1 MVIGLGRYVYQ
12 LNILCLP
19 SAVCIFIWILADQ
32 IAVKISNPRLK
43 FLKERL
49 PSSYQSKLIKL
60 LRVIAQRSTVRY
72 CLLNYHATLI
82 GAIAAFSADINSCPP
97 PPPPPL
103 QEILVIAGWGIFCEI
118 ALIWMSL
125 DFTDDQST
133 LVQVMAWCRQA
144 TGHYLSQCW
153 PRFLSPYGVTRPQ
166 WVKIKLHFEETSLRG
181 FRIYRI

>member
-82 GAIAAFSADINSCPP
+82 GAIVAFSADINSCPP
-97 PPPPPL
+97 PPSRDFSYCWLRHLLWNSPNMNVTGL
-103 QEILVIAGWGIFCEI
+103 HWWSVNIGSGNGLVPSGNRSLSEPMLTQISVT
-118 ALIWMSL
+118 IW
-125 DFTDDQST
+125 
-133 LVQVMAWCRQA
+133 C
-144 TGHYLSQCW
+144 H
-153 PRFLSPYGVTRPQ
+153 
-166 WVKIKLHFEETSLRG
+166 
-181 FRIYRI
+181 